1 MFCFAGFLLWFLLL
15 LAFVL
20 VCGFKFVLLLSL
32 VWFLLVVFYFILFYF
47 YFFFSVCFFV
57 FFPDVKSKLDRKVL
71 EGHGTDPIYYIST
84 TTVTIPIKHGLVII

>member
-1 MFCFAGFLLWFLLL
+1 MVFVVVGLCVSVWFQVCVVVVI
-15 LAFVL
+15 VL
-20 VCGFKFVLLLSL
+20 VSFGC
-32 VWFLLVVFYFILFYF
+32 FLFHFILF

-84 TTVTIPIKHGLVII
+84 TTVAIPIKHGLVII